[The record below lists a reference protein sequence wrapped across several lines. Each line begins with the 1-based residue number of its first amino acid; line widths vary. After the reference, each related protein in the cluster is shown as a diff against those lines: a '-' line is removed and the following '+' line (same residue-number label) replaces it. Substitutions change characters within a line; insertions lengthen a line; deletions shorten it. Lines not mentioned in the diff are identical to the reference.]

1 MVESFSISTQ
11 KRSGRTLRYMVQYSL
26 TYGTGRYLR
35 GLAVDSY
42 HLYQKFNSPKTTHAE
57 MQWFEI
63 YPGNYLDSL

>member
-11 KRSGRTLRYMVQYSL
+11 KRSGRTLRYMVQCSL

-42 HLYQKFNSPKTTHAE
+42 HLILQKRPMLKCSGLKYTLVII
-57 MQWFEI
+57 WI
-63 YPGNYLDSL
+63 VYR